1 MNNKGNVSF
10 ILPKKNIYKDLEPL
24 AARLEF
30 DVAAAN
36 LRMAVDGN
44 ISQDRLN
51 GEELSEKILKVYKIQ
66 KELNKAV
73 GEILKEEEADMFPSA
88 QLGALPN
95 LEYIAQISGGKI
107 FKGRLPILKGETP
120 SHSHQK

>member
-10 ILPKKNIYKDLEPL
+10 ILPKKNIYKELETL
-24 AARLEF
+24 AASLEF
-30 DVAAAN
+30 DVAAEN

-107 FKGRLPILKGETP
+107 F
-120 SHSHQK
+120 